1 MLSIFRRR
9 YLPRRPWSSSTSW
22 PSVISPMLNVFT
34 RSDRYSVGWLVQIMN
49 GVSSIV
55 VPSLLN
61 ICMILAPWW
70 WMLWIRRTLG
80 PLLPRSTSLLTHAE
94 HSWALALSALKQ
106 EWIFCSKNCWRRI
119 FLLLITEENSYSPLP
134 EADHWVWPQLLPRPE
149 HQELCHLG
157 GQEALPAPGRAHDH
171 GPPAFSDPGGP
182 GLDTRWEILSKH
194 FAILAILTHNSLFFR
209 TVSTFNNRT
218 WRLERGRR
226 LMKLRS
232 SMLPRSLPPL
242 KPAMNI

>member
-70 WMLWIRRTLG
+70 WMLWMTRTPG

-119 FLLLITEENSYSPLP
+119 FLLLITEETSYSPCLKLTT
-134 EADHWVWPQLLPRPE
+134 E
-149 HQELCHLG
+149 
-157 GQEALPAPGRAHDH
+157 
-171 GPPAFSDPGGP
+171 S
-182 GLDTRWEILSKH
+182 GLSSSPDLSTRNS
-194 FAILAILTHNSLFFR
+194 AILVARKLFPLLAGP
-209 TVSTFNNRT
+209 TITA
-218 WRLERGRR
+218 LRR
-226 LMKLRS
+226 SVTRAVQAWIQDGKFCQ
-232 SMLPRSLPPL
+232 
-242 KPAMNI
+242 KI